1 MDSQPFTNSQSLA
14 ELGWRRTLIEGFE
27 HLGLDGNALLTDAG
41 ISSSCPELIGGAL
54 SDAVGLAFEL
64 AIVRSGDPAGGL
76 KMARHPLKPLSVL
89 SHVVLSAATA
99 EQSLRVAARYVPTF
113 WPMVTMHV
121 QTQPDRTLVTLGMV
135 PGKRPVPTAVF
146 DFYVTMLISG
156 YRIVTGQRAKLLKL
170 HYPAPQPANPKPW
183 LDAFGCDVEF
193 GAHQC
198 MVEVC
203 ASSVRRRIPTANPAI
218 FELSER
224 IAEQASKRQ
233 FGVTSSRVRSE
244 IVKCLGK
251 GEPRREAIAAQL
263 GMSERTL
270 CRRLSD
276 ENTNFVAVLDALR
289 REMAET
295 YMQQGDFNPTEIT
308 YALGFSDPSNFYRAC
323 KRWFGS
329 TPNALRQS
337 GLGGAPKPAAPQS
350 AARSAIQRLARGIGL
365 GKDSG
370 DHKERGVDAR
380 ILPQRRVADR
390 ERRSSQDPRS
400 AADPRRDNGVG
411 SDS

>member
-1 MDSQPFTNSQSLA
+1 MDSTSFG
-14 ELGWRRTLIEGFE
+14 ELGWRKTLIEGFE
-27 HLGLDGNALLTDAG
+27 HLGLDGHALLSDAG
-41 ISSSCPELIGGAL
+41 ISSSSPEELTGGAL
-54 SDAVGLAFEL
+54 SEGVGMAFEL
-64 AIVRSGDPAGGL
+64 AIVRSGDPALGL

-99 EQSLRVAARYVPTF
+99 EQSLRVAVRYVPTF
-113 WPMVTMHV
+113 WPMVTMHA
-121 QTQPDRTLVTLGMV
+121 QTLPDRTLVILGMV
-135 PGKRPVPTAVF
+135 PGKRPVPPACF
-146 DFYVTMLISG
+146 DFFITMLISG

-170 HYPAPQPANPKPW
+170 HYPGKRPENAQPW
-183 LDAFGCDVEF
+183 LDAFGCEVEF
-193 GAHQC
+193 GAQQC

-203 ASSVRRRIPTANPAI
+203 AASVRRRIPTANPAI

-233 FGVTSSRVRSE
+233 FGVTSSRVRTE

-337 GLGGAPKPAAPQS
+337 GLSLAPKPVAPQS
-350 AARSAIQRLARGIGL
+350 ATRSAIQRIARGMGIGKAL
-365 GKDSG
+365 N
-370 DHKERGVDAR
+370 ERGEDAR
-380 ILPQRRVADR
+380 GQHQRRKSDGDR
-390 ERRSSQDPRS
+390 RQSPDPRQPKPDES
-400 AADPRRDNGVG
+400 
-411 SDS
+411 

>member
-1 MDSQPFTNSQSLA
+1 MSGRCNRKRENYTMDSQSFA
-14 ELGWRRTLIEGFE
+14 ELGWRKTLIEGFE

-41 ISSSCPELIGGAL
+41 ISSSSPEELIGGAL

-64 AIVRSGDPAGGL
+64 AIVRSGDPALGL

-121 QTQPDRTLVTLGMV
+121 QTLPDRTLVTLGMV
-135 PGKRPVPTAVF
+135 PGKRPVPPACF
-146 DFYVTMLISG
+146 DFFVTMLISG
-156 YRIVTGQRAKLLKL
+156 YRIVTGQRAKLLVL
-170 HYPAPQPANPKPW
+170 HYPGARPENPQPW
-183 LDAFGCDVEF
+183 LDAFGCDVDF
-193 GAHQC
+193 GSHQC

-203 ASSVRRRIPTANPAI
+203 VTSVRRRIPTANPAI

-233 FGVTSSRVRSE
+233 FGVTSSRVRNE

-276 ENTNFVAVLDALR
+276 EHTNFVAVLDALR

-337 GLGGAPKPAAPQS
+337 GLTPKPVAPHS
-350 AARSAIQRLARGIGL
+350 TARTVIQRMARGIGIDL
-365 GKDSG
+365 GKAMN
-370 DHKERGVDAR
+370 ERGEDAR
-380 ILPQRRVADR
+380 VLPQRRKADG
-390 ERRSSQDPRS
+390 ERRSSRDPRKENPDAS
-400 AADPRRDNGVG
+400 
-411 SDS
+411 

>member
-1 MDSQPFTNSQSLA
+1 
-14 ELGWRRTLIEGFE
+14 
-27 HLGLDGNALLTDAG
+27 
-41 ISSSCPELIGGAL
+41 
-54 SDAVGLAFEL
+54 
-64 AIVRSGDPAGGL
+64 
-76 KMARHPLKPLSVL
+76 
-89 SHVVLSAATA
+89 
-99 EQSLRVAARYVPTF
+99 
-113 WPMVTMHV
+113 MVTMHA
-121 QTQPDRTLVTLGMV
+121 QTLPDRTLVILGMV
-135 PGKRPVPTAVF
+135 PGKRPVPPACF
-146 DFYVTMLISG
+146 DFFVTMLISG

-170 HYPAPQPANPKPW
+170 HYPGQKPANPQPW
-183 LDAFGCDVEF
+183 LDAFGCEVEF
-193 GAHQC
+193 GAQQC

-203 ASSVRRRIPTANPAI
+203 AARVRRRIPTANPAI

-233 FGVTSSRVRSE
+233 FGVTSSRVRTE

-337 GLGGAPKPAAPQS
+337 GLSLAPKPVSAPS
-350 AARSAIQRLARGIGL
+350 AARSAIQRIARGMGL
-365 GKDSG
+365 GKDHS
-370 DHKERGVDAR
+370 ERGADDRV
-380 ILPQRRVADR
+380 LHQRRKSDGDR
-390 ERRSSQDPRS
+390 RQSP
-400 AADPRRDNGVG
+400 DPRRPKPDA
-411 SDS
+411 S